1 MTTESTSPIG
11 SIIRKRRRELDY
23 TLQHVASKCGIS
35 ATYLSQIER
44 GERFP
49 QKPTV
54 FSRIANALAIGESVL
69 LTSQR
74 NTAALRDDAP
84 TLLEALRDLRDFSTP
99 LRGRYYAE
107 RSQKAFADA
116 AELLRKHGG

>member
-1 MTTESTSPIG
+1 MDLQGTPSVG
-11 SIIRKRRRELDY
+11 SIIRKRRRELDS

-35 ATYLSQIER
+35 TAYLSQIER

-54 FSRIANALAIGESVL
+54 FSRIANTLAIDESVL
-69 LTSQR
+69 ITIQR

-84 TLLEALRDLRDFSTP
+84 RLLEALRDLHDFARP
-99 LRGRYYAE
+99 LGGRSYVE
-107 RSQKAFADA
+107 QSNKAFFDA